1 MKIVFIWILYSNMQI
16 FFYKFVF
23 YTGLFKNKK
32 FYIIMFLLI
41 NKISGNYT
49 FIKNRTK
56 FDADYLVEKYYGV
69 WVNNIKGTRQNDF
82 VTLGHKGF

>member
-1 MKIVFIWILYSNMQI
+1 
-16 FFYKFVF
+16 
-23 YTGLFKNKK
+23 
-32 FYIIMFLLI
+32 MFLLI

-69 WVNNIKGTRQNDF
+69 
-82 VTLGHKGF
+82 

>member
-1 MKIVFIWILYSNMQI
+1 MLKYFFINL
-16 FFYKFVF
+16 FF
-23 YTGLFKNKK
+23 YTGLFKNKN

-41 NKISGNYT
+41 SKISGNFI

-56 FDADYLVEKYYGV
+56 FNADYLVEKYHGV